1 MSTINIDK
9 ASSQKHPKGLYLLFA
24 TELWERFSYYGMRGL
39 LTLFLTKT
47 AMEGGLGFEAKDAV
61 MIYGYFTGFVYFTP
75 IIGGA
80 IADRYIGQ
88 RLAILIGGIL
98 MMLAQFSLAYGAYV
112 GPEQLIF
119 TWVGLLLLIIGNG
132 FFKPNIS
139 TIVGNLY
146 EQGSPLR
153 DAGFTIFY
161 MGINVG
167 AFFAPLVCG
176 YFAENL
182 FATFNPDGSV
192 ARYAFQYGF
201 LAAGIGM
208 LLGQIMFNILAPKY
222 LGDLGK
228 APTSTKTESGVK
240 EADQPLSKAEV
251 DRMSVIFVITIFV
264 TFFWAGFEQ
273 AGSSLTLYTDK
284 FIDREIFGFLIPT
297 SWFQSVNPLFIVLC
311 APILSSL
318 WISLAKQ
325 NKDLSIPVKMGFGMI
340 LLGFGYFFMVG
351 AVLERGDAGDDENVK
366 AALIWLI
373 ATYFFH
379 TIGELC
385 LSPIGLSMITRL
397 APVKFASMLMGVWF
411 LSPFVA
417 QIAGGYIA
425 AYVEELGAMTVFNV
439 IAVFVI
445 VAGLM
450 LFLISRKL
458 ITMMHG
464 RG

>member
-1 MSTINIDK
+1 
-9 ASSQKHPKGLYLLFA
+9 
-24 TELWERFSYYGMRGL
+24 
-39 LTLFLTKT
+39 
-47 AMEGGLGFEAKDAV
+47 
-61 MIYGYFTGFVYFTP
+61 
-75 IIGGA
+75 
-80 IADRYIGQ
+80 
-88 RLAILIGGIL
+88 
-98 MMLAQFSLAYGAYV
+98 
-112 GPEQLIF
+112 
-119 TWVGLLLLIIGNG
+119 
-132 FFKPNIS
+132 
-139 TIVGNLY
+139 
-146 EQGSPLR
+146 
-153 DAGFTIFY
+153 
-161 MGINVG
+161 
-167 AFFAPLVCG
+167 
-176 YFAENL
+176 
-182 FATFNPDGSV
+182 
-192 ARYAFQYGF
+192 
-201 LAAGIGM
+201 
-208 LLGQIMFNILAPKY
+208 
-222 LGDLGK
+222 
-228 APTSTKTESGVK
+228 
-240 EADQPLSKAEV
+240 
-251 DRMSVIFVITIFV
+251 
-264 TFFWAGFEQ
+264 
-273 AGSSLTLYTDK
+273 
-284 FIDREIFGFLIPT
+284 
-297 SWFQSVNPLFIVLC
+297 
-311 APILSSL
+311 
-318 WISLAKQ
+318 
-325 NKDLSIPVKMGFGMI
+325 MGFGMI